1 MLKKITGII
10 ALVTV
15 AAGAAVYLSSCAK
28 VAGPLSPDIKLNAAS
43 DSASSALPQ
52 VTTVGYPGSLTQTV
66 RISFDTPLNPATVNA
81 STVQLYA
88 LDQTTGTTESPV
100 TITLTYSV
108 AAQELTLIPASGTW
122 TNNTDYRIA
131 LTTSIQSITGAQLD
145 GNGNGIP
152 ESPQFDNYNTETDL
166 GAPAFSYNTKDHA
179 VIHTAITPSWAT
191 NANPSPGTT
200 FFFGQNN
207 GYISATYSHV
217 TITVQFTC
225 NAPVPADFRMDSSTF
240 YSGPTTLHPNVVF
253 TDPSNNPINPLSV
266 TLQTTVYPDDTLVI
280 VFNNLQPTAKYL
292 FILKGGL
299 NGIRSSDLSTMV
311 LSRHY
316 YFDGDGDSIAE
327 QSDDTKPAVL
337 MTQTGEAQNIPGVY
351 VNDLTSYYDSAN
363 RRYVVIFRVPSGIG
377 TLDPAS
383 VNNSNFLLWNNNSQ
397 LPVIPASLVLDNS
410 LAPDPVV
417 YVYVPLVLSPYGAG
431 SYEIFMTV
439 RNAVRSADG
448 LSLDQND
455 DGVLLTDSDN
465 FQFGSTT
472 IDGY

>member
-1 MLKKITGII
+1 
-10 ALVTV
+10 
-15 AAGAAVYLSSCAK
+15 
-28 VAGPLSPDIKLNAAS
+28 
-43 DSASSALPQ
+43 
-52 VTTVGYPGSLTQTV
+52 
-66 RISFDTPLNPATVNA
+66 
-81 STVQLYA
+81 
-88 LDQTTGTTESPV
+88 
-100 TITLTYSV
+100 
-108 AAQELTLIPASGTW
+108 
-122 TNNTDYRIA
+122 
-131 LTTSIQSITGAQLD
+131 
-145 GNGNGIP
+145 
-152 ESPQFDNYNTETDL
+152 
-166 GAPAFSYNTKDHA
+166 
-179 VIHTAITPSWAT
+179 
-191 NANPSPGTT
+191 
-200 FFFGQNN
+200 
-207 GYISATYSHV
+207 
-217 TITVQFTC
+217 
-225 NAPVPADFRMDSSTF
+225 
-240 YSGPTTLHPNVVF
+240 
-253 TDPSNNPINPLSV
+253 
-266 TLQTTVYPDDTLVI
+266 
-280 VFNNLQPTAKYL
+280 
-292 FILKGGL
+292 
-299 NGIRSSDLSTMV
+299 MV